1 MRLSDEREG
10 DALAMLDTARVAE
23 MSLEQLSEKYGPDV
37 VEQCVDELM
46 DRAEETMRDRITE
59 LADGDYYYEQYMDSS
74 GLSPDPL
81 PIRVKLTIDHDTMT
95 IDFTGTTPQVVGPMN
110 VGLPVTHGGMF
121 VIVKSWLDPKTP
133 VNGGTFRPLKFIV
146 PAGSCLAAELLAA
159 VGGCWDVF
167 RNLESSMIG
176 LLAQV
181 IPDQPAGE
189 SQVGINH
196 CYIAGYDPVRNRPYI
211 MYEYPQGGTAATGDT
226 DGKTAVLSSM
236 SAVITS
242 VESPSRLMSVL
253 YLASWKLAVTLRS
266 SSSPSASRSTETVST
281 MASVIASSSSPSALR
296 STP

>member
-1 MRLSDEREG
+1 MKLIEKGVLNQALWDVIFANMRLSDEREG

-23 MSLEQLSEKYGPDV
+23 MSLKQLSEKYGPDV

-59 LADGDYYYEQYMDSS
+59 LADGDHYYEQYMDSS

-81 PIRVKLTIDHDTMT
+81 PIRVKLTIDHDTIT

-146 PAGSCLAAELLAA
+146 PAGSCLAAELPAA

-266 SSSPSASRSTETVST
+266 SSSPTA
-281 MASVIASSSSPSALR
+281 MR